1 MYICVICPISKQ
13 KNKDTPYICQGL
25 SPQINPKKALTQI
38 SLMGFIWTHVGGI
51 FISYFPQ
58 KQKRINNRRYMWILE
73 DPTLVKLCVSPYPKW
88 PSYSI
93 VFSTRSQVLAVVSQP
108 PSETNLTEVATE
120 FEHLLPSTHKEQR
133 SKVKKMIN
141 SSAETNPLWMSG

>member
-58 KQKRINNRRYMWILE
+58 KQKGSITEGTCEYWKIQLWLN
-73 DPTLVKLCVSPYPKW
+73 CVSLHTPNDQA
-88 PSYSI
+88 I
-93 VFSTRSQVLAVVSQP
+93 Q
-108 PSETNLTEVATE
+108 
-120 FEHLLPSTHKEQR
+120 
-133 SKVKKMIN
+133 
-141 SSAETNPLWMSG
+141 